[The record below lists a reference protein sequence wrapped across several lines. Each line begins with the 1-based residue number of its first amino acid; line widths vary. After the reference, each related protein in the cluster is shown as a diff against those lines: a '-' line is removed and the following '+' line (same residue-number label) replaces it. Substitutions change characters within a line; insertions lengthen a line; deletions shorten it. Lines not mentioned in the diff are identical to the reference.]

1 MDTATYRLLK
11 KVLEKIIAE
20 PESLLGHGLNKTP
33 GAEIRQTGKIKF
45 EVLAGMAA
53 MHAFDYWPELYG
65 ITYQEGLYLGK
76 GYLERQWNL
85 QSHGN
90 KIDPDLKKLF
100 AGMIN
105 FNVE

>member
-11 KVLEKIIAE
+11 KVLKKIIDE

-45 EVLAGMAA
+45 LVLAGMAA

-65 ITYQEGLYLGK
+65 ITQREGEYLR
-76 GYLERQWNL
+76 EDL
-85 QSHGN
+85 QNYTHN
-90 KIDPDLKKLF
+90 IDPDIPRLF
-100 AGMIN
+100 GDRIN
-105 FNVE
+105 FDAD